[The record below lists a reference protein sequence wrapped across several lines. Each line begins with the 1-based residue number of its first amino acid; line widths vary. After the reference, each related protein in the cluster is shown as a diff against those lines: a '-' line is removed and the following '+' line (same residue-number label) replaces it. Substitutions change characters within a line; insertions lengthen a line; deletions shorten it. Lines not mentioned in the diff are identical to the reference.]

1 MPSLYVEQVILVEC
15 VNVPYKAPSKTFILS
30 KSFRHGAYVNLQS
43 LALLKIIFLLA
54 KSNSELRF
62 LWIDNHFTIWKAILA
77 LTNCILRL
85 SILSAAG
92 GDFRRFYVYHQIKS
106 SKSKTKTII
115 INEFLKG
122 FYLCK
127 FTDLFFQPTLMPN
140 FEAYIYSTSIQ
151 F

>member
-77 LTNCILRL
+77 STNSILRL

-115 INEFLKG
+115 LGFKNSTG
-122 FYLCK
+122 FYSM
-127 FTDLFFQPTLMPN
+127 TDPTSSSKV
-140 FEAYIYSTSIQ
+140 FIYVSSLTS
-151 F
+151 FSNPL